1 MPLLP
6 PQARATLP
14 PQAGGAMRPAMPVQA
29 QGTPMRPPV
38 AMKKGGF
45 VPFAKAKPGDAK
57 GGEKKLPPWLEKG
70 KDKKFA
76 DGGLVRRGYGL
87 ARGK

>member
-1 MPLLP
+1 MRPAMPA
-6 PQARATLP
+6 QAQGTPP
-14 PQAGGAMRPAMPVQA
+14 PQAGGVMRPAMPAQA
-29 QGTPMRPPV
+29 QGQPVV

-45 VPFAKAKPGDAK
+45 VPFAKAKAGDAK

-76 DGGLVRRGYGL
+76 DGGMVRRGYGK
-87 ARGK
+87 ARGA